1 MRSYPRNSP
10 QAAGRLVALVL
21 LADGHVCRSEFATL
35 EALDAPRALGL
46 PADAIPQIVQDL
58 CEDLLL
64 GAWHGGSMLDSVD
77 EPTLA
82 QLMAEVDD
90 PALRREVL
98 RLAHAAAGADN
109 HLADGEAFV
118 LNAARRFWRLEVE
131 ALPS

>member
-21 LADGHVCRSEFATL
+21 LADGHVCRSEFASL

-46 PADAIPQIVQDL
+46 PPGAMPPLVQDL

-77 EPTLA
+77 EATLA

-90 PALRREVL
+90 PALRGEVL
-98 RLAHAAAGADN
+98 RLAHAAAAADS
-109 HLADGEAFV
+109 HLSEGEAFV
-118 LNAARRFWRLEVE
+118 LDAARRHWGT
-131 ALPS
+131 AG